1 MSDSDQD
8 KAEKPVKLVHY
19 TTAEAAYSILSK
31 GELWMRKASLMNDFK
46 EAKLLVEVME
56 EYTNKLEK
64 SLRSNEPLRKACEK
78 ERAR

>member
-1 MSDSDQD
+1 
-8 KAEKPVKLVHY
+8 
-19 TTAEAAYSILSK
+19 
-31 GELWMRKASLMNDFK
+31 MRKASLMNDFK